1 MNLAEISSTD
11 ISGPCEH
18 GHHGSTADVKDN
30 QTHVYNDLLREFKK
44 ISISRL
50 MDEKILNEHSVQ
62 EALVNIDTRKYMLS
76 LLSKIVRHDDDYHDE
91 NLKPLIRKIFLD
103 WNILD
108 KIPIVECLND
118 SETVY
123 YTLYLINNL
132 MFWGDNEFFVLSAK
146 ILCDEEIF
154 SKDFIRKCLNDE
166 ETGNVMLD
174 IMSNFTL
181 FKYIE

>member
-44 ISISRL
+44 ISIARL

-108 KIPIVECLND
+108 KVHLIDCLND
-118 SETVY
+118 RKSAY
-123 YTLYLINNL
+123 YTLDLLNDL
-132 MFWGDNEFFVLSAK
+132 MLSEDKEFFILSAK
-146 ILCDEEIF
+146 ILNDEKIF
-154 SKDFIRKCLNDE
+154 SKDFIKKCLNDKKTE
-166 ETGNVMLD
+166 KIMLD
-174 IMSNFTL
+174 IMSNFAS
-181 FKYIE
+181 FNYIE

>member
-62 EALVNIDTRKYMLS
+62 EALVNIDTRKYMLN
-76 LLSKIVRHDDDYHDE
+76 LLSKIAHLGDDYYDE
-91 NLKPLIRKIFLD
+91 NLEPLIRKIFLD
-103 WNILD
+103 WNIF
-108 KIPIVECLND
+108 ER
-118 SETVY
+118 S
-123 YTLYLINNL
+123 
-132 MFWGDNEFFVLSAK
+132 
-146 ILCDEEIF
+146 
-154 SKDFIRKCLNDE
+154 
-166 ETGNVMLD
+166 
-174 IMSNFTL
+174 
-181 FKYIE
+181 